1 MTLREFV
8 FHRRKTG
15 RRSTFVAG
23 ATLALLVGVA
33 MISLPGSIAW
43 HDAQSLDRAVRHPPS
58 WKVVPLVDWYQP
70 VESAS
75 ARNESAI
82 NTPPK
87 TACPWPKP
95 LLAWGRW
102 TYSILGHDDL
112 GRSLFFRLSGG
123 FLISLTIG
131 LAAAGVAVAVGT
143 TWGAVAALSGGWVDR
158 LLMRV
163 VDVLYGLPYTLMVI
177 LLKVGLTRP
186 LALLFGGDTRAADVV
201 ILFLAIGGVSWLTT
215 ARVVRGQ
222 ILSLRTRA
230 FVEAARAMGAG
241 RVRVLIRHIVPN
253 VVGPVLTYAALV
265 VPQAIMQEAFLSY
278 LGIGIQQP
286 VPSLGRLCA
295 DGVDAVNNMVGYWWL
310 LLFPCLTTF
319 FTLLSL
325 NVLADG
331 VRDALDPSSRVAHES

>member
-1 MTLREFV
+1 MTPRGLVSRW
-8 FHRRKTG
+8 RNAAPRAPL
-15 RRSTFVAG
+15 VAG
-23 ATLALLVGVA
+23 AVLLLLVGVA
-33 MISLPGSIAW
+33 LVSLPGSIAW
-43 HDAQSLDRAVRHPPS
+43 HDTQSLDAAVRHPPS
-58 WKVVPLVDWYQP
+58 WKVVPLVDWNLP
-70 VESAS
+70 EVSAS
-75 ARNESAI
+75 AHEDSAI
-82 NTPPK
+82 ARPATTVRPLPD
-87 TACPWPKP
+87 P

-112 GRSLFFRLSGG
+112 GRSLYYRLVGG
-123 FLISLTIG
+123 FLISLAIG

-143 TWGAVAALSGGWVDR
+143 TWGAVAALSGGWLDR

-177 LLKVGLTRP
+177 LLKVGVTRP
-186 LALLFGGDTRAADVV
+186 LTSLFGGDTRAADVV
-201 ILFLAIGGVSWLTT
+201 ILFVAIGGVSWLTT

-286 VPSLGRLCA
+286 IPSLGRLCA

-319 FTLLSL
+319 LTLLSL

-331 VRDALDPSSRVAHES
+331 VRDALDPGSRVANEP